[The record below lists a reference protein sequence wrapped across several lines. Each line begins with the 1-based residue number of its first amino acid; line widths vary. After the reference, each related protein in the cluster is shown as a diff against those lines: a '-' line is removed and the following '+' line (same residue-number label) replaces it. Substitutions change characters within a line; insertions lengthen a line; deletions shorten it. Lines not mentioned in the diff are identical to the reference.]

1 MDLLHA
7 LYNRENGLY
16 HILLEL
22 LGLCVHRRPKLF
34 NEGINFFLVI
44 VIIVLAATGMES
56 AYIA

>member
-22 LGLCVHRRPKLF
+22 LGLCVHWRPELF
-34 NEGINFFLVI
+34 NEGIDFFLVI
-44 VIIVLAATGMES
+44 VIIVLAATGIES

>member
-22 LGLCVHRRPKLF
+22 LGLCVHRRPELF
-34 NEGINFFLVI
+34 NKGINLFLVI
-44 VIIVLAATGMES
+44 VIIVLATTEIES